1 MKRWTRKLLAGLLS
15 FGMLLQVASPLSAL
29 AAGDVGSDTAELE
42 VTLTPMY
49 GGTPET
55 QQINPETTSI
65 ALGGKTIN
73 VAYDNGTYTLSGN
86 AIGSYSTDS
95 SDTDIITIHGVNSG
109 KNSANVKL
117 AIIIHGNLVV
127 TDIHDLEVTKR
138 VSVQNSVTCTGNVK
152 MTASMLAQAG
162 LIVKAGGDVILTG
175 TSGGITI
182 GENDTTAWG
191 AEITSG
197 GDVLIQNISGSV
209 YGTPVSGGIRVHAA
223 KNVTIKSSSQ
233 YDLIRGSERADITA
247 DTLTIISTNSN
258 VGGPITFTPRSG
270 SRDGYVIATG
280 DSDTAATA
288 VQLESKNYLVN
299 EKYLYIGPGTPE
311 NTTPDNAELKITAGD
326 KEYRIDPNDISEY
339 GKEYTIGYDTFFIYY
354 HSEYDEFDIYGTV
367 PGGTQI
373 EGIGTH
379 RPALQMTASTAGG
392 IARPLTYGSLTIKN
406 MGDVDLN
413 GVIHENLTIENV
425 KDVSSG
431 VVGYAGSGNLIIDG
445 AENVKY
451 LTHVFGT
458 IDINCTGEVNI
469 YGSCNGSVSD
479 GANITAKSLMM
490 KNTDDGIVGEVN
502 YTSSVAASDYV
513 VMESTTL
520 YELNGTGYA
529 KNYTGK
535 YLYIGPQTDTT
546 TKAGSLT
553 FSNSETREAYSLIR
567 YMDNRVAWEND
578 KKPDGIDYAFY
589 DSYDSTGNTYTLY
602 GTLSLPI
609 GTWIDVSCN
618 YENYADRGTDSV
630 TFNGENNVAIDAGVY
645 INDANN
651 VTIKTDG
658 GSAAVVGFANIS
670 CSGNVEITNSGN
682 GTALGRSNKVADILV
697 VNSSAENV
705 TVTANS
711 SEPLVGD
718 ANLSNSGNVTLTNPS
733 GPLANGHIEVRES
746 RGDVMITG
754 NSIKGVAWFR
764 DLVSDSQ
771 KNTINAKSVTMYN
784 KGGQIGKTIVQVPST
799 EGYKYVAGESAEDS
813 GRIEKALESAE
824 TTYTGTDK
832 YLYVGPGT
840 PAPTPE
846 HQHTASTEWKY
857 DDTNHWHTCANCNED
872 VQLEKAAH
880 SFGEDGVCKCGY
892 KDPNYKPEHH
902 HTASTEWKHDD
913 TYHWHGCTTCE
924 ENVQLDKDVHDF
936 GEDGKAE
943 KCEVCGFANPDYV
956 APAPDDTGTV
966 DSASDAG
973 GAVAAVLVG
982 SAAVWGGYE
991 IATRVIL
998 HSILPE
1004 GTAIP
1009 ANRGQLALLVWNNAG
1024 RPAPVNEPAFADMD
1038 DADMAKA
1045 AQWCME
1051 QGIMEAKTAE
1061 TFKPEGWTPKLKVIE
1076 VWNKAFPKQ

>member
-29 AAGDVGSDTAELE
+29 AAKDVGSDTAELE

-55 QQINPETTSI
+55 QQINRETASI
-65 ALGGKTIN
+65 ELGGETIR
-73 VAYDNGTYTLSGN
+73 VAYDNDTYTLSGDK
-86 AIGSYSTDS
+86 IGSYDPYSSATDE
-95 SDTDIITIHGVNSG
+95 ITIRGVNSG
-109 KNSANVKL
+109 KDSANVKL
-117 AIIIHGNLVV
+117 AITIHGNLVV
-127 TDIHDLEVTKR
+127 EDIHDLEVTKR
-138 VSVQNSVTCTGNVK
+138 VSVQNSVTCTGKVT

-197 GDVLIQNISGSV
+197 GDVRIENDRGS
-209 YGTPVSGGIRVHAA
+209 TPVSGGILVHAA

-233 YDLIRGSERADITA
+233 YALIRGSQKADITA

-258 VGGPITFTPRSG
+258 VGGPITFTPRSS

-288 VQLESKNYLVN
+288 VQLEN
-299 EKYLYIGPGTPE
+299 
-311 NTTPDNAELKITAGD
+311 
-326 KEYRIDPNDISEY
+326 KEYRV
-339 GKEYTIGYDTFFIYY
+339 
-354 HSEYDEFDIYGTV
+354 DE
-367 PGGTQI
+367 
-373 EGIGTH
+373 
-379 RPALQMTASTAGG
+379 
-392 IARPLTYGSLTIKN
+392 
-406 MGDVDLN
+406 
-413 GVIHENLTIENV
+413 
-425 KDVSSG
+425 
-431 VVGYAGSGNLIIDG
+431 
-445 AENVKY
+445 
-451 LTHVFGT
+451 
-458 IDINCTGEVNI
+458 
-469 YGSCNGSVSD
+469 
-479 GANITAKSLMM
+479 
-490 KNTDDGIVGEVN
+490 
-502 YTSSVAASDYV
+502 
-513 VMESTTL
+513 
-520 YELNGTGYA
+520 
-529 KNYTGK
+529 K

-567 YMDNRVAWEND
+567 YKDNRVAWEND

-733 GPLANGHIEVRES
+733 GPIANAYIEVSASE
-746 RGDVMITG
+746 GDVKITG
-754 NSIKGVAWFR
+754 NSSEGLARFNCR
-764 DLVSDSQ
+764 PDYQ

-784 KGGQIGKTIVQVPST
+784 EGGQISKTIVQVPST
-799 EGYKYVAGESAEDS
+799 EGYKYVAGESADDA
-813 GRIEKALESAE
+813 GRIEKALESTE

-846 HQHTASTEWKY
+846 HHHTLGDWQHDETNHWKTCSGCHKKVGEALHNFGEDGVCECGYKKPATTPDHQHTASAEWKY
-857 DDTNHWHTCANCNED
+857 DATNHWHTCANCNKD
-872 VQLEKAAH
+872 VQLEMAAH
-880 SFGEDGVCKCGY
+880 
-892 KDPNYKPEHH
+892 N
-902 HTASTEWKHDD
+902 
-913 TYHWHGCTTCE
+913 
-924 ENVQLDKDVHDF
+924 F

-943 KCEVCGFANPDYV
+943 KCVDCEYANPDYV

-966 DSASDAG
+966 DSGSDAG

-998 HSILPE
+998 HNILPE